1 MMLTLHTLDHAMN
14 YPAFTHPA
22 FTRHLASLLVIL
34 KHPVEWILG
43 IKICQ
48 VNAG

>member
-1 MMLTLHTLDHAMN
+1 MMLTRHTLDHAMN
-14 YPAFTHPA
+14 YPA

-34 KHPVEWILG
+34 KHPVQWILG